1 MIYRFKI
8 TAVSPKDFMRVV
20 EIKASQTLY
29 TLHEHLQSDL
39 GYAPDQMIT
48 FRALNKKGEEKKQY
62 GLFDMGDGS
71 IDTLTLAELKR
82 RNELNMRYVFDL
94 HNDRFLNIEFME
106 EDEASPRKAYPLT
119 ADEKGLPPDQFD
131 ARMPAGE
138 SLIDHDDDDDV
149 SPDEE
154 SVF

>member
-1 MIYRFKI
+1 MIYRLKI
-8 TAVSPKDFMRVV
+8 TAVFPKDFMRVV

-29 TLHEHLQSDL
+29 TLHEHLQNDL
-39 GYAPDQMIT
+39 GYAPDQMVV
-48 FRALNKKGEEKKQY
+48 FRTLTEKGKVKKQY

-82 RNELNMRYVFDL
+82 RNELDIQYVFDL
-94 HNDRFLNIEFME
+94 RNNRFLKIEFTG

-131 ARMPAGE
+131 ARLPAE
-138 SLIDHDDDDDV
+138 DPLIDH
-149 SPDEE
+149 EE
-154 SVF
+154 